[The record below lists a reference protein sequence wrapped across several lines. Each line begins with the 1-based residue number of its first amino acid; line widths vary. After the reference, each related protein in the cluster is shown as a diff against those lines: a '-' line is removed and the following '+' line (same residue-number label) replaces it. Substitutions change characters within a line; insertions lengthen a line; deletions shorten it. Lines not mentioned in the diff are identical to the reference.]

1 MQSDEVLFLTNPD
14 YALELLMIFQT
25 RLPRFLLLLPMLCSS
40 LMAAESWDQWRGPNR
55 DGRISGAKWPAG
67 LDEARLKKRWQLP
80 LGPSY
85 SGPVMNAERV
95 FITETVDKKR
105 EQVTALRRS
114 DGSVV
119 WKRDWEGAMSVPFF
133 ARSNGDWIR
142 ATPALDGDT
151 LYVAGMR
158 DVLVALNSTDGSER
172 WRLDFVKRFGADLP
186 TFGFVSSPLIDGDS
200 VYVQAGGGV
209 ARLRKAD
216 GQVVWH
222 GARDGGGMMGSAFGS
237 PVILTLAGKRQL
249 VIQARTRLFGVA
261 LEDGAELW
269 SLPVES
275 FRGMNILT
283 PTFAGKDR
291 LFTAAYGGKT
301 LGIDIRS
308 ENGGF
313 RAVPAWEFKA
323 QGYMTSPIIH
333 EGHAYLQLRSQRAL
347 CIELATGA
355 EKWTTSESFGKYWS
369 MVAQSDRILALD
381 ERGELILFKA
391 TPEKFDVLSRRKV
404 AESDAWAHLAVD
416 GSELYIRELKALSVW
431 DWSSGA
437 SQP

>member
-1 MQSDEVLFLTNPD
+1 
-14 YALELLMIFQT
+14 MIFPT

-67 LDEARLKKRWQLP
+67 LDEARFKKRWQLP

-119 WKRDWEGAMSVPFF
+119 WKRDWEGSMSVPFF

-249 VIQARTRLFGVA
+249 VVQARTRLFGVA
-261 LEDGAELW
+261 LEDGSELW

>member
-1 MQSDEVLFLTNPD
+1 
-14 YALELLMIFQT
+14 MIFPT

-40 LMAAESWDQWRGPNR
+40 LMAAESWDQWRGPHR
-55 DGRISGAKWPAG
+55 DGRISGAKWPGG

-249 VIQARTRLFGVA
+249 VVQARTRLFGVA

-308 ENGGF
+308 ENGAF

-355 EKWTTSESFGKYWS
+355 EKWTTTESFGKYWS
-369 MVAQSDRILALD
+369 MVAQADRVLALD

-431 DWSSGA
+431 DWSAGA

>member
-1 MQSDEVLFLTNPD
+1 M
-14 YALELLMIFQT
+14 T
-25 RLPRFLLLLPMLCSS
+25 RLPRFLLLPMLCSS

-80 LGPSY
+80 LGPSD

-431 DWSSGA
+431 DWSSSA

>member
-1 MQSDEVLFLTNPD
+1 
-14 YALELLMIFQT
+14 
-25 RLPRFLLLLPMLCSS
+25 LPRFLLLPMLCSS

-369 MVAQSDRILALD
+369 MVAQSDHILALD

>member
-1 MQSDEVLFLTNPD
+1 
-14 YALELLMIFQT
+14 MIFLT
-25 RLPRFLLLLPMLCSS
+25 RLPRFLLLPMLCSS

>member
-1 MQSDEVLFLTNPD
+1 
-14 YALELLMIFQT
+14 MIFPT

-40 LMAAESWDQWRGPNR
+40 LMVAESWDQWRGPNR

-249 VIQARTRLFGVA
+249 VVQARTRLFGVA

-355 EKWTTSESFGKYWS
+355 EKWTTTESFGKYWS
-369 MVAQSDRILALD
+369 MVAQADRILALD

>member
-1 MQSDEVLFLTNPD
+1 MVAD
-14 YALELLMIFQT
+14 
-25 RLPRFLLLLPMLCSS
+25 
-40 LMAAESWDQWRGPNR
+40 SWDQWRGPNR
-55 DGRISGAKWPAG
+55 DGRISGTKWPSG
-67 LDEARLKKRWQLP
+67 LEESRLKRRWRLP

-85 SGPVMNAERV
+85 SGPVMNADRV
-95 FITETVDKKR
+95 FTTETVDKKR

-142 ATPALDGDT
+142 ATPALEGDT

-158 DVLVALNSTDGSER
+158 DVLVALNTADGSER
-172 WRLDFVKRFGADLP
+172 WRLDFVKLFGSDLP
-186 TFGFVSSPLIDGDS
+186 TFGFVSSPLVDGDS

-209 ARLRKAD
+209 ARLRKTD
-216 GQVVWH
+216 GHVIWH
-222 GARDGGGMMGSAFGS
+222 GVRDGGGMMGNAFGS

-249 VIQARTRLFGVA
+249 VVQARTRLIGVG

-291 LFTAAYGGKT
+291 LFTATYGGKT

-308 ENGGF
+308 ENSVL

-347 CIELATGA
+347 CIDLATGV
-355 EKWTTSESFGKYWS
+355 EKWTTTESFGKYWS
-369 MVAQSDRILALD
+369 MVAQADRILALD
-381 ERGELILFKA
+381 ERGELILFRA

-416 GSELYIRELKALSVW
+416 GSELYIRELNALSVW
-431 DWSSGA
+431 DWSGGP

>member
-1 MQSDEVLFLTNPD
+1 M
-14 YALELLMIFQT
+14 T
-25 RLPRFLLLLPMLCSS
+25 RLPRFLLLPMLCSS

-369 MVAQSDRILALD
+369 MVAKSDRILALD

>member
-1 MQSDEVLFLTNPD
+1 
-14 YALELLMIFQT
+14 MIFPT

-40 LMAAESWDQWRGPNR
+40 LMVAESWDQWRGPNR

-249 VIQARTRLFGVA
+249 VVQARTRLFGVA
-261 LEDGAELW
+261 LDDGAELW

-355 EKWTTSESFGKYWS
+355 EKWTTTESFGKYWS
-369 MVAQSDRILALD
+369 MVAQADRILALD

>member
-1 MQSDEVLFLTNPD
+1 MTNLVLAIPFDMFST
-14 YALELLMIFQT
+14 T
-25 RLPRFLLLLPMLCSS
+25 RLPRWLLLLPMLCSS
-40 LMAAESWDQWRGPNR
+40 LMAAESWDQWRGPHR
-55 DGRISGAKWPAG
+55 DGRISGAKWPSE
-67 LDEARLKKRWQLP
+67 LDEARLKRRWRLP
-80 LGPSY
+80 FGPSY

-95 FITETVDKKR
+95 FTTETLDKKR

-114 DGSVV
+114 DGSVI

-158 DVLVALNSTDGSER
+158 DVLVALNITDGSER
-172 WRLDFVKRFGADLP
+172 WRLDFVKRFGSDLP

-209 ARLRKAD
+209 ARLRKTD

-222 GARDGGGMMGSAFGS
+222 GVRDGGGMMGSAFGS
-237 PVILTLAGKRQL
+237 PVILTLAGRRQL
-249 VIQARTRLFGVA
+249 VVQARTRLIGVA
-261 LEDGAELW
+261 LEDGSELW

-355 EKWTTSESFGKYWS
+355 EKWTTGESFGKYWS

-431 DWSSGA
+431 DWSSGV